1 MSPLSPSHRPRGPRA
16 LAALTV
22 LAVAGGALVAAG
34 PATAATAPTTRT
46 VTTTQTVVITPS
58 DDAYTDSAVPKRV
71 TGTATKL
78 VASHGSGV
86 TKTALLKFV
95 VPPAPKG
102 GVVAKAALAFTA
114 ERALP
119 ARVDLRAL
127 SSSAWSEQTV
137 SHSSGIRPTT
147 TLATAKPATGSKALA
162 FDLSKL
168 VLPGRTQSFGV
179 TAPAGVAPLMSAEA
193 TTGRP
198 QLTVTYT
205 VTTTVLVPAPAPAP
219 VAKTQVMI
227 GMAAPVGQW
236 DLRVA
241 QSGGVD
247 SRRVFDDLATPD
259 FGIATA
265 HSEAAAGRMAI
276 LSFKVPGNDW
286 AGVAAGRYDVQL
298 KALAQSLAAVKG
310 KVFVTLHHEPTGDG
324 LPSSY
329 AAMMRR
335 ALPIL
340 GAPANVDAGPIVNGF
355 WFSKTAMG
363 YTDAEIAQWLPADV
377 LKVSEVVA
385 ADTYQGGDASKP
397 GEDAGVKIKG
407 MSAWANRVGVTRLG
421 IGEYNGVDARSITAA
436 GDAVLADPRFV
447 FAAIYNSDVHNRAG
461 IDWTLTGDRL
471 EAFKAT
477 VAKARAAR
485 SAG

>member
-1 MSPLSPSHRPRGPRA
+1 MSPVSPSPRRRGSRSM
-16 LAALTV
+16 AALTV
-22 LAVAGGALVAAG
+22 LAVAGGALLGAG
-34 PATAATAPTTRT
+34 PATAASSPTTRT
-46 VTTTQTVVITPS
+46 VTTTQTVLITPS

-71 TGTATKL
+71 TGTSTKV
-78 VASHGSGV
+78 VASNESGT

-102 GVVAKAALAFTA
+102 GVVAKAALGFTA

-127 SSSAWSEQTV
+127 SSSSWSEQTV
-137 SHSSGIRPTT
+137 SYASGVRPTT
-147 TLATAKPATGSKALA
+147 TLATAKPVPGSKVLS
-162 FDLSKL
+162 FDVSKL
-168 VLPGRTQSFGV
+168 VLPGKTQGFGV
-179 TAPAGVAPLMSAEA
+179 TAPAGVAPLLSAEA
-193 TTGRP
+193 ATGRP
-198 QLTVTYT
+198 QLAVTYT
-205 VTTTVLVPAPAPAP
+205 VTTTVVVPAP
-219 VAKTQVMI
+219 VAKTQVLI
-227 GMAAPVGQW
+227 GMATPAGQW

-259 FGIATA
+259 FGITTA
-265 HSEAAAGRMAI
+265 RTEAAAGRMAI
-276 LSFKVPGNDW
+276 LSFKVPGDDW
-286 AGVAAGRYDVQL
+286 AGVAAGRYDGQL

-310 KVFVTLHHEPTGDG
+310 RVFVTLHHEPTGDG

-340 GAPANVDAGPIVNGF
+340 GAPTNVDAGPIVNGF

-377 LKVSEVVA
+377 LKVSELVA

-407 MSAWANRVGVTRLG
+407 MSAWANRVGVKRLG

-436 GDAVLADPRFV
+436 GDAIIADPRFV
-447 FAAIYNSDVHNRAG
+447 FAAIYNSDVHNREG
-461 IDWTLTGDRL
+461 INWTLTGDRL